1 MVFFV
6 CMLEYFDRK
15 TLFFH
20 FSSVN
25 APNTVDCQLTS
36 SGGENQKKTDQ
47 QLNERFCSSSQTWPT
62 LFDQFK
68 SNMNRGNNSFSSAVA
83 DVADNLLFVP
93 VKVAQTAPGRKFT
106 TLASVCFHTFIAP
119 FLPVILLHTFFFL
132 HCPTWKTHRP
142 TYKSFYLLPLVT
154 DGSFLFFKKRKS
166 QPEISVA
173 WPDNCQVTRINQKQI
188 KPFPDIWSFC
198 VVRAVKNHSNC
209 SFQ

>member
-1 MVFFV
+1 MSDFAAAVRH
-6 CMLEYFDRK
+6 DR
-15 TLFFH
+15 LR
-20 FSSVN
+20 
-25 APNTVDCQLTS
+25 LTS
-36 SGGENQKKTDQ
+36 SSRTWTVEITVFPLLWRTWQTTCYLYLWRWLK
-47 QLNERFCSSSQTWPT
+47 QLQDGNLQRWHRCASTPSLHHFCLLYCCT
-62 LFDQFK
+62 L
-68 SNMNRGNNSFSSAVA
+68 
-83 DVADNLLFVP
+83 
-93 VKVAQTAPGRKFT
+93 
-106 TLASVCFHTFIAP
+106 
-119 FLPVILLHTFFFL
+119 FFL

-173 WPDNCQVTRINQKQI
+173 WPDNFQVTRINQKQI